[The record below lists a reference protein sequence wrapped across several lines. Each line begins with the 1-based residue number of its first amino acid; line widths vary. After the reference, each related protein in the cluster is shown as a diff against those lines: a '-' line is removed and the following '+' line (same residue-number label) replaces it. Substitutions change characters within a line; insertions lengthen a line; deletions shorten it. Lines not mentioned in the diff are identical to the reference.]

1 MYFLGVVRL
10 VLMRNLKGKGKE
22 DEMKKNRIFQHLLC
36 FIYFSVCLVM
46 LINIK

>member
-22 DEMKKNRIFQHLLC
+22 DEMKKTGF
-36 FIYFSVCLVM
+36 FSIYCVLYDLVFA
-46 LINIK
+46 